1 MTIGASI
8 FLAAV
13 GAVLR
18 YAVADSFEDVDL
30 RMIGLILMV
39 AGAVGLV
46 VGVFLEASRRRTVV
60 VDRTTGQTVD
70 RTRY

>member
-8 FLAAV
+8 LLAAV

-18 YAVADSFEDVDL
+18 YAVADNVNDVDL
-30 RMIGLILMV
+30 RMIGLILMI
-39 AGAVGLV
+39 AGGIGLV
-46 VGVFLEASRRRTVV
+46 VGVILAASRRRTVV

-70 RTRY
+70 QTRY